1 MVFLV
6 TNPGELEKVP
16 IKVVP
21 IYIEPVYEEYVDPVP
36 PVADEAPPPAPR
48 RSTLIGQLA
57 FTAALATVVTHVIA
71 VVVASANLWTTGTV
85 LGYIAI
91 GLSALAVVGGTVAI
105 ILRRGSR
112 YGMVAI
118 VLGLIAN
125 PFLLLVVLRFLS
137 GAQL

>member
-1 MVFLV
+1 MVIVV

-21 IYIEPVYEEYVDPVP
+21 IYIEPVLEEYVDPATPEAEATP
-36 PVADEAPPPAPR
+36 PVAVPR
-48 RSTLIGQLA
+48 SSLIGQLA
-57 FTAALATVVTHVIA
+57 FIAALLTVVAHIVA
-71 VVVASANLWTTGTV
+71 VVVASGNLWATGTV
-85 LGYIAI
+85 IGWVAI

-112 YGMVAI
+112 YGIAAI

-125 PFLLLVVLRFLS
+125 PYLLLMVLRFFS
-137 GAQL
+137 GAQV